1 MSTTMDC
8 VVCRPKLD
16 ALIDGELTS
25 EEIDFV
31 RAHLAVCA
39 DCARTL
45 ESRSD
50 LSRLLRENLVH
61 YTAPDVLK
69 ARIRSA
75 LSQSTAQAADDRA
88 RLSAPRRRWARLA
101 AAGIAIAVVSSAAT
115 IAAGRAIATDRSLAS
130 DVLTSHVR
138 PLIPQHLVDVTSN
151 NQHNVKPSFN
161 GRLALSPPVPLLD
174 SANFRLVAGHLDYLA
189 DIRRR
194 SRSTRAGST

>member
-75 LSQSTAQAADDRA
+75 LSQSTAQAAGDRA
-88 RLSAPRRRWARLA
+88 RVSATASV
-101 AAGIAIAVVSSAAT
+101 GAT
-115 IAAGRAIATDRSLAS
+115 CRGGDR
-130 DVLTSHVR
+130 DR
-138 PLIPQHLVDVTSN
+138 GCQ
-151 NQHNVKPSFN
+151 QRGHN
-161 GRLALSPPVPLLD
+161 
-174 SANFRLVAGHLDYLA
+174 
-189 DIRRR
+189 R
-194 SRSTRAGST
+194 SRACDRDGSLTRE